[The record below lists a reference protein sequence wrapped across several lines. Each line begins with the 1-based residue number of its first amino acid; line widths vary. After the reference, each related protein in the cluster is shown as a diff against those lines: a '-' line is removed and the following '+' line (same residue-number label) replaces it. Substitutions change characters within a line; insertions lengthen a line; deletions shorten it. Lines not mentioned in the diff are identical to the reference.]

1 MQRRSVSTEVVRL
14 VDRDVATGVW
24 PDMIEQGW
32 ATDAWPAIQEK
43 VWAANI
49 LVIAGPVW
57 MGRPTRLSE
66 TRPGNGGYT
75 SSLVRG
81 RPPSIRVR
89 AVPSGWMREMR
100 A

>member
-1 MQRRSVSTEVVRL
+1 MQRHSVSTEVVRL

-57 MGRPTRLSE
+57 MGRPTGVVRDQAGQWGVRVPRWSAVVRRRSVSVRSRLA
-66 TRPGNGGYT
+66 GC
-75 SSLVRG
+75 VR
-81 RPPSIRVR
+81 
-89 AVPSGWMREMR
+89 
-100 A
+100 

>member
-1 MQRRSVSTEVVRL
+1 MHRHSVSTEVVRL

-66 TRPGNGGYT
+66 TRPGNGVHVLAGPR
-75 SSLVRG
+75 SS
-81 RPPSIRVR
+81 
-89 AVPSGWMREMR
+89 AVDPCPCGPVWLD